1 MFKDE
6 KNIILEL
13 KKGNEKAFNI
23 IYHEY
28 YKLIFYIIYNMV
40 YDYELAN
47 DLTTDTFIQMYKKIE
62 LHNINKSFKY
72 WLVTI
77 AKNLTKNYLKTNIKI
92 NKLIINEDLVDES
105 PDNNNELSSLLNEC
119 KKLLTPLEFD
129 ILNYHII
136 FNMTY
141 VDISLICNI
150 SKSEAH
156 RIYKKAIAKLQ
167 AGL

>member
-47 DLTTDTFIQMYKKIE
+47 DLTTDTFINKIGRYWD
-62 LHNINKSFKY
+62 NKTVEIDIVGS
-72 WLVTI
+72 
-77 AKNLTKNYLKTNIKI
+77 
-92 NKLIINEDLVDES
+92 NEDRNIALFGECKYSKHKVGLNILYELE
-105 PDNNNELSSLLNEC
+105 NKVKKVNELN
-119 KKLLTPLEFD
+119 K
-129 ILNYHII
+129 Y
-136 FNMTY
+136 Y
-141 VDISLICNI
+141 VLFSISGFSDDLISL
-150 SKSEAH
+150 SKYRNDLFLIEG
-156 RIYKKAIAKLQ
+156 IEEYKNF
-167 AGL
+167 

>member
-47 DLTTDTFIQMYKKIE
+47 DLTTDTFINKIGRYWD
-62 LHNINKSFKY
+62 NKTVEIDIVGS
-72 WLVTI
+72 
-77 AKNLTKNYLKTNIKI
+77 
-92 NKLIINEDLVDES
+92 NEDRNIALFG
-105 PDNNNELSSLLNEC
+105 EC
-119 KKLLTPLEFD
+119 KYSKHKVGLNILYELE
-129 ILNYHII
+129 NK
-136 FNMTY
+136 
-141 VDISLICNI
+141 VK
-150 SKSEAH
+150 KS
-156 RIYKKAIAKLQ
+156 
-167 AGL
+167 